1 MAAISFL
8 LVDDEQALI
17 EVIAQRLRQRGHEV
31 ECAFSGQAAL
41 DRLELGGIF
50 DVVVL
55 DVIMPGLDG
64 IQTVKRIKKKHPLM
78 EVIMLTGHAT
88 VQTAVETVKH
98 GAMDYLQKP
107 CDIEDLLAKAQK
119 AAQRKK
125 EREAKLFEARTKP
138 YISERERSDLISKIL
153 EQ

>member
-31 ECAFSGQAAL
+31 ECVFSGQAAL
-41 DRLELGGIF
+41 DRLELGGII
-50 DVVVL
+50 DIVVL
-55 DVIMPGLDG
+55 DVKMPGLDG
-64 IQTVKRIKKKHPLM
+64 IQTVTRIKKKHPLV

-88 VQTAVETVKH
+88 VQTAVEAVKH

-125 EREAKLFEARTKP
+125 TREAELFEARTKP
-138 YISERERSDLISKIL
+138 YISERERSELISKIL